1 MTGFC
6 LFCVVCQIWNLNF
19 YVSYSLSQSLFLS
32 PCLSLSPS
40 ACPATVDS
48 RILFESSFLCSWRTV
63 FFRFSFFFIER
74 WQSSMAM
81 WGKGLPVCRGS
92 SWGLTGNCKFLLV
105 AVGSLLGLFKT
116 RREIDALV
124 GRYSR
129 RCSCCL

>member
-32 PCLSLSPS
+32 PCLSLPARQQSTVASSLSP
-40 ACPATVDS
+40 
-48 RILFESSFLCSWRTV
+48 LSFAHGAQ
-63 FFRFSFFFIER
+63 FSFVFPFFIER